1 MNNHGLF
8 FQSIDEVS
16 KLIKTKELSPVELAK
31 SMLQRIHA
39 LEPNINAFIRVLDED
54 VLKQA
59 TLLEEELS
67 KGIYRYTDLDN
78 LRRND

>member
-39 LEPNINAFIRVLDED
+39 LEPNIM
-54 VLKQA
+54 
-59 TLLEEELS
+59 LLFV
-67 KGIYRYTDLDN
+67 Y
-78 LRRND
+78 